1 MENNEKR
8 LLIDVKEFEAEARR
22 IAAVIGIKDNEA
34 RFSLNDMIKN
44 VRMLVKPVNDWRFG
58 KPETGGRLGHYLISY
73 RLRDDRVVVHE
84 AVYSEEFGWDGLD
97 SQGEPELKL
106 EQNKVI
112 AWQPLPDPYDFKV
125 CRHCKHFDRNFL
137 IGDMCGITGDPKE
150 GGQKCKKWDEK
161 TENGSL

>member
-1 MENNEKR
+1 METNEKR
-8 LLIDVKEFEAEARR
+8 ILIDVAEFEAEARR
-22 IAAVIGIKDNEA
+22 IAAVVGIKDDEV
-34 RFSLNDMIKN
+34 RFSLNDMINN

-58 KPETGGRLGHYLISY
+58 KPETGGRFGHYLISY

-125 CRHCKHFDRNFL
+125 CRHCKHLHRDF
-137 IGDMCGITGDPKE
+137 IYGEYCGLSGEEKE
-150 GGQKCKKWDEK
+150 LGQTCGNWDKKEDFCQ
-161 TENGSL
+161 